1 LENLQELPVNEEVS
15 GVAPEVVEKVL
26 DRTTTKLVNEVNKI
40 RNILN
45 EIRGVVK
52 SKFTLNTAERFEEL
66 CYTAVDSSY
75 TAPAIELIGGYL
87 GIVVV
92 STVLYG
98 LKCSRCS
105 VDAKAYTDLWFSND
119 LTSTYA
125 KYYERLTTLKLLER
139 KKDGEIYFDVLLVD
153 GEIIPRTLT
162 TYLEP
167 GREVL
172 WKVIELTNKVIEL
185 ADKTDTALVG
195 VLKRSYARDIVN
207 ILGFHDLRLNDR
219 AIMSLVLRPNE
230 YLIVGAHCDIYD
242 ELRRLKGR
250 LGVNEEWLGARLR
263 WYDALVKNI
272 PTGYAI
278 KLAFYRAPKTLYPTA
293 TKVEYLTSNSLDE
306 DTLLSSLIH
315 VSTATG
321 IPAPIDYADTL
332 STITKELRQAVYQ
345 KLLVEIVKR
354 LRAEAKDILPILSLM
369 NPEKITRILT

>member
-1 LENLQELPVNEEVS
+1 LENLQELPEEVV

-26 DRTTTKLVNEVNKI
+26 GKTTTKLVNEIEKVRDIVSVI
-40 RNILN
+40 RDIT
-45 EIRGVVK
+45 R
-52 SKFTLNTAERFEEL
+52 SKFTINTAKEFKEL
-66 CYTAVDSSY
+66 CYAAVDSSY

-98 LKCSRCS
+98 LKCSKCI

-119 LTSTYA
+119 LTSIYA
-125 KYYERLTTLKLLER
+125 KYYERLTTLKLLKMKEG
-139 KKDGEIYFDVLLVD
+139 GELYFDVLLVD
-153 GEIIPRTLT
+153 GELIPRTST
-162 TYLEP
+162 THLEKDI
-167 GREVL
+167 L
-172 WKVIELTNKVIEL
+172 SKVIELTNKVIEL

-195 VLKRSYARDIVN
+195 ILKRSYARDITN

-219 AIMSLVLRPNE
+219 AIMSLILKPNE

-242 ELRRLKGR
+242 ELRRLKGK
-250 LGVNEEWLGARLR
+250 LGVNEEWLNARLK
-263 WYDALVKNI
+263 WYEILIKNI
-272 PTGYAI
+272 PIGYAV

-306 DTLLSSLIH
+306 DALLSSLIH
-315 VSTATG
+315 ISTATG
-321 IPAPIDYADTL
+321 IPAPIDYADAL
-332 STITKELRQAVYQ
+332 SIVTKELKQTVYQ
-345 KLLVEIVKR
+345 KLLVEVAKK

>member
-1 LENLQELPVNEEVS
+1 MENLQELPEEAV

-26 DRTTTKLVNEVNKI
+26 GKTTTKLVNEIEKVRDIVSVIKDI
-40 RNILN
+40 TR
-45 EIRGVVK
+45 
-52 SKFTLNTAERFEEL
+52 SKFTINTAKEFKEL
-66 CYTAVDSSY
+66 CYAAVDSSY

-98 LKCSRCS
+98 LKCSKCM

-119 LTSTYA
+119 LTSIYA
-125 KYYERLTTLKLLER
+125 KYYERLTTLKLLKM
-139 KKDGEIYFDVLLVD
+139 KKDGELYFDVLLID
-153 GEIIPRTLT
+153 GELIPRTST
-162 TYLEP
+162 THLEKDM
-167 GREVL
+167 L
-172 WKVIELTNKVIEL
+172 SKVIELTNKVIEL

-195 VLKRSYARDIVN
+195 ILKRSYARDITN

-219 AIMSLVLRPNE
+219 AIMSLILKPNE

-242 ELRRLKGR
+242 ELRRLKGK
-250 LGVNEEWLGARLR
+250 LGVNEEWLNARLK
-263 WYDALVKNI
+263 WYEILIKNI
-272 PTGYAI
+272 PIGYAV

-306 DTLLSSLIH
+306 DALLSSLIH
-315 VSTATG
+315 ISTATG
-321 IPAPIDYADTL
+321 IPAPIDYADAL
-332 STITKELRQAVYQ
+332 SIVTKELKQTVYQ
-345 KLLVEIVKR
+345 KLLVEVAKK

>member
-1 LENLQELPVNEEVS
+1 MENLQELPEEVV

-26 DRTTTKLVNEVNKI
+26 GKTTTKLVNEIEKVRDIVSVI
-40 RNILN
+40 RDIT
-45 EIRGVVK
+45 R
-52 SKFTLNTAERFEEL
+52 SKFTINTAKEFKEL
-66 CYTAVDSSY
+66 CYAAVDSSY

-98 LKCSRCS
+98 LKCSKCM

-119 LTSTYA
+119 LTSIYA
-125 KYYERLTTLKLLER
+125 KYYERLTTLKLLKMKEG
-139 KKDGEIYFDVLLVD
+139 GELYFDVLLID
-153 GEIIPRTLT
+153 GELIPRTST
-162 TYLEP
+162 THLEKDI
-167 GREVL
+167 L
-172 WKVIELTNKVIEL
+172 SKVIELTSKVIEL

-195 VLKRSYARDIVN
+195 ILKRSYARDVTN

-219 AIMSLVLRPNE
+219 AIMSLILKPNE

-242 ELRRLKGR
+242 ELRRLKGK
-250 LGVNEEWLGARLR
+250 LGVNEEWLNARLR
-263 WYDALVKNI
+263 WYEILIRNI
-272 PTGYAI
+272 PIGYAV

-306 DTLLSSLIH
+306 DALLSSLIH
-315 VSTATG
+315 ISTATG
-321 IPAPIDYADTL
+321 IPAPIDYADAL
-332 STITKELRQAVYQ
+332 SIVTRELKQTVYQ
-345 KLLVEIVKR
+345 KLLVEVAKK

>member
-1 LENLQELPVNEEVS
+1 LENLQELPEEVV

-26 DRTTTKLVNEVNKI
+26 GKTTTKLVNEIEKVRDIVSVI
-40 RNILN
+40 RDIT
-45 EIRGVVK
+45 R
-52 SKFTLNTAERFEEL
+52 SKFTINTAKEFKEL
-66 CYTAVDSSY
+66 CYATVDSSY

-98 LKCSRCS
+98 LKCSKCI

-119 LTSTYA
+119 LTSIYA
-125 KYYERLTTLKLLER
+125 KYYERLTTLKLLKMKEG
-139 KKDGEIYFDVLLVD
+139 DELYFDVLLVD
-153 GEIIPRTLT
+153 GELIPRTST
-162 TYLEP
+162 THLEKDI
-167 GREVL
+167 L
-172 WKVIELTNKVIEL
+172 SKVIELTNKVIEL

-195 VLKRSYARDIVN
+195 ILKRSYARDITN

-219 AIMSLVLRPNE
+219 AIMSLILKPNE

-242 ELRRLKGR
+242 ELRKLKGK
-250 LGVNEEWLGARLR
+250 LGVNEEWLNARLK
-263 WYDALVKNI
+263 WYEILIKNI
-272 PTGYAI
+272 PIGYAV

-306 DTLLSSLIH
+306 DALLSSLIH
-315 VSTATG
+315 ISTATG
-321 IPAPIDYADTL
+321 IPAPIDYVDAL
-332 STITKELRQAVYQ
+332 SIVTKELKQTVYQ
-345 KLLVEIVKR
+345 KLLVEVAKK

>member
-1 LENLQELPVNEEVS
+1 MENLQELPEEVV

-26 DRTTTKLVNEVNKI
+26 GKTTTKLVNEIEKVRDIVSVI
-40 RNILN
+40 RDIT
-45 EIRGVVK
+45 R
-52 SKFTLNTAERFEEL
+52 SKFTINTAKEFKEL
-66 CYTAVDSSY
+66 CYAAVDSSY

-98 LKCSRCS
+98 LKCSKCI

-119 LTSTYA
+119 LTSIYA
-125 KYYERLTTLKLLER
+125 KYYERLTTLKLLKMKEG
-139 KKDGEIYFDVLLVD
+139 GELYFDVLLVD
-153 GEIIPRTLT
+153 GELIPRTST
-162 TYLEP
+162 THLEKDI
-167 GREVL
+167 L
-172 WKVIELTNKVIEL
+172 SKVIELTNKVIEL

-195 VLKRSYARDIVN
+195 ILKRSYARDITN

-219 AIMSLVLRPNE
+219 AIMSLILKPNE

-242 ELRRLKGR
+242 ELRRLKGK
-250 LGVNEEWLGARLR
+250 LGVNEEWLNARLK
-263 WYDALVKNI
+263 WYEILIKNI
-272 PTGYAI
+272 PIGYAV

-306 DTLLSSLIH
+306 DALLSSLIH
-315 VSTATG
+315 ISTATG
-321 IPAPIDYADTL
+321 IPAPIDYADAL
-332 STITKELRQAVYQ
+332 SIVTKELKQTVYQ
-345 KLLVEIVKR
+345 KLLVEVAKK

>member
-1 LENLQELPVNEEVS
+1 LENLQELPEEAV

-26 DRTTTKLVNEVNKI
+26 GKTTTKLVNEIEKVRDIVSVIKDI
-40 RNILN
+40 TR
-45 EIRGVVK
+45 
-52 SKFTLNTAERFEEL
+52 SKFTINTAKEFKEL
-66 CYTAVDSSY
+66 CYAAVDSSY

-98 LKCSRCS
+98 LKCSKCM

-119 LTSTYA
+119 LTSIYA
-125 KYYERLTTLKLLER
+125 KYYERLTTLKLLKM
-139 KKDGEIYFDVLLVD
+139 KKDGELYFDVLLID
-153 GEIIPRTLT
+153 GELIPRTST
-162 TYLEP
+162 THLEKDM
-167 GREVL
+167 L
-172 WKVIELTNKVIEL
+172 SKVIELTNKVIEL

-195 VLKRSYARDIVN
+195 ILKRSYARDITN

-219 AIMSLVLRPNE
+219 AIMSLILKPNE

-242 ELRRLKGR
+242 ELRRLKGK
-250 LGVNEEWLGARLR
+250 LGVNEEWLNARLK
-263 WYDALVKNI
+263 WYEILIKNI
-272 PTGYAI
+272 PIGYAV

-306 DTLLSSLIH
+306 DALLSSLIH
-315 VSTATG
+315 ISTATG
-321 IPAPIDYADTL
+321 IPAPIDYADAL
-332 STITKELRQAVYQ
+332 SIVTKELKQTVYQ
-345 KLLVEIVKR
+345 KLLVEVAKK

>member
-1 LENLQELPVNEEVS
+1 MENLQELPEEVV

-26 DRTTTKLVNEVNKI
+26 GKTTTKLVNEIEKVRDIVSVI
-40 RNILN
+40 RDIT
-45 EIRGVVK
+45 R
-52 SKFTLNTAERFEEL
+52 SKFTINTAKEFKEL
-66 CYTAVDSSY
+66 CYAAVDSSY

-98 LKCSRCS
+98 LKCSKCI

-119 LTSTYA
+119 LTSIYA
-125 KYYERLTTLKLLER
+125 KYYERLTTLKLLRMKEG
-139 KKDGEIYFDVLLVD
+139 GELYFDVLLVD
-153 GEIIPRTLT
+153 GELIPRTST
-162 TYLEP
+162 THLEKDI
-167 GREVL
+167 L
-172 WKVIELTNKVIEL
+172 SKVIELTNKVIEL

-195 VLKRSYARDIVN
+195 ILKRSYARDITN

-219 AIMSLVLRPNE
+219 AIMSLVLKPNE

-242 ELRRLKGR
+242 ELRRLKGK
-250 LGVNEEWLGARLR
+250 LGVNEEWLNARLK
-263 WYDALVKNI
+263 WYEILIKNI
-272 PTGYAI
+272 PIGYAV

-306 DTLLSSLIH
+306 DALLSSLIH
-315 VSTATG
+315 ISTATG
-321 IPAPIDYADTL
+321 IPAPIDYVDAL
-332 STITKELRQAVYQ
+332 SIVTKELKQTVYQ
-345 KLLVEIVKR
+345 KLLVEVAKK

>member
-1 LENLQELPVNEEVS
+1 MENLQELPEEVV

-26 DRTTTKLVNEVNKI
+26 GKTTTKLVNEIEKVRDIVSVI
-40 RNILN
+40 RDIT
-45 EIRGVVK
+45 R
-52 SKFTLNTAERFEEL
+52 SKFTINTAKEFKEL
-66 CYTAVDSSY
+66 CYAAVDSSY

-98 LKCSRCS
+98 LKCSKCM

-119 LTSTYA
+119 LTSIYA
-125 KYYERLTTLKLLER
+125 KYYERLTTLKLLKMKEG
-139 KKDGEIYFDVLLVD
+139 GELYFDVLLVD
-153 GEIIPRTLT
+153 GELIPRTST
-162 TYLEP
+162 THLEKDI
-167 GREVL
+167 L
-172 WKVIELTNKVIEL
+172 SKVIELTSKVIEL

-195 VLKRSYARDIVN
+195 ILKRSYARDVTN

-219 AIMSLVLRPNE
+219 AIMSLILKPNE

-242 ELRRLKGR
+242 ELRRLKGK
-250 LGVNEEWLGARLR
+250 LGVNEEWLNARLR
-263 WYDALVKNI
+263 WYEILIRNI
-272 PTGYAI
+272 PIGYAV

-306 DTLLSSLIH
+306 DALLSSLIH
-315 VSTATG
+315 ISTATG
-321 IPAPIDYADTL
+321 IPAPIDYADAL
-332 STITKELRQAVYQ
+332 SIVTRELKQTVYQ
-345 KLLVEIVKR
+345 KLLVEVAKK